1 MDRMPLTTTPPDL
14 PATTVEEL
22 MARVAELERT
32 RQVLPGAFAD
42 GSVRYSVE
50 HVRLVAADVA
60 LTAVDQEY
68 LTADG
73 RPLVPRQEGRPSY
86 LWRRRDGRWL
96 IAFGQNTGVPE

>member
-42 GSVRYSVE
+42 GSVRSVT
-50 HVRLVAADVA
+50 RLVDMGRDHASAARA
-60 LTAVDQEY
+60 
-68 LTADG
+68 
-73 RPLVPRQEGRPSY
+73 
-86 LWRRRDGRWL
+86 
-96 IAFGQNTGVPE
+96 